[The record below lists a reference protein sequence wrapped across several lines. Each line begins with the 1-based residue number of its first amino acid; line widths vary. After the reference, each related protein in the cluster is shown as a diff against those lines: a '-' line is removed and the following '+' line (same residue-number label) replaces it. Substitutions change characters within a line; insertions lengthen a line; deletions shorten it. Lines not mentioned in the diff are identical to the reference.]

1 MRREGVRGEQERE
14 IRGPGRIWSFLWL
27 SAGEGE
33 LGGAGAQC
41 QLYSLLPEAIAMTPI
56 V

>member
-1 MRREGVRGEQERE
+1 MRGAGWRGEQERE

-27 SAGEGE
+27 GAEEGE

-41 QLYSLLPEAIAMTPI
+41 QLHSLLPETIAITSI
-56 V
+56 I